1 MRKKLIFRMCYWTFD
16 FHVVVTLHPGKREW
30 KAQNKAIYFISPLN
44 HHGSH
49 HNSGPASAM
58 VARETSNLEAAGS
71 SPALGSSSDCFMGST
86 IFCFSFWD
94 VSLLFAG
101 VWDFP
106 TSEACWKLFCT
117 REYHLHSPGSL
128 YLIIVAPS

>member
-71 SPALGSSSDCFMGST
+71 SPALGSPSNRFMSCPSIFAFLLKFWARDQSPST
-86 IFCFSFWD
+86 EFVTVGAYRI
-94 VSLLFAG
+94 AG
-101 VWDFP
+101 
-106 TSEACWKLFCT
+106 C
-117 REYHLHSPGSL
+117 
-128 YLIIVAPS
+128 